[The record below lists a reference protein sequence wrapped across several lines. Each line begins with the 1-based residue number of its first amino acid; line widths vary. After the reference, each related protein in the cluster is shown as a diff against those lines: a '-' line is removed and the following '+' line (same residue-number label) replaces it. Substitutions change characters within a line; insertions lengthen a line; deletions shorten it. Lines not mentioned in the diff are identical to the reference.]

1 MASQPPGRPDEP
13 TGDLPPKPV
22 GQAPPTA
29 SAEARYTPP
38 PKSKANRNVFLIIVT
53 VVVVALIASAIVN
66 RSSNSANPAP
76 PGFAAGMAGGWKH
89 GESLGA
95 TNVFTDTD
103 RQDVCIVAGR
113 IVGSPYDGQVA
124 AWDVSPCSAVGNIGG
139 PRGSAAVI
147 AANSVA
153 IATNKYG
160 DSVPD
165 GAPASELRTESAVQ
179 DAIDGV

>member
-1 MASQPPGRPDEP
+1 VP
-13 TGDLPPKPV
+13 
-22 GQAPPTA
+22 
-29 SAEARYTPP
+29 
-38 PKSKANRNVFLIIVT
+38 
-53 VVVVALIASAIVN
+53 LIASAIVN
-66 RSSNSANPAP
+66 RSTNSANPAP

-95 TNVFTDTD
+95 TNVVTDTD

-113 IVGSPYDGQVA
+113 IVGGPYGPVA
-124 AWDVSPCSAVGNIGG
+124 AWGVSPCSAVGNIGG
-139 PRGSAAVI
+139 PGGSAAVI

-165 GAPASELRTESAVQ
+165 GAPASEFRTDSAVQ